1 MKTQNKYLLKNVTT
15 MVQNKPKIKEVIVV
29 EGKTD
34 EVKLKQLFDVDV
46 ITTNGS
52 SISKQTLNLIK
63 EVNQNRKVILFLDP
77 DYQGERIRRIINNYL
92 QTDVLNCFISKKD
105 LNTSKKKCGIAEAY
119 DQAIIDALVNKV
131 SFINDFKE
139 TISWVQYLNLELNSK
154 QKRIDLCNQ
163 LKISYTNH
171 KQLFKRLNMMQLTF
185 EDILNL
191 LKQK

>member
-1 MKTQNKYLLKNVTT
+1 